1 MLMFNRGWGRE
12 VGQGVRFLYGRN
24 ANTNAKY
31 RMPSIATTFL
41 NKVHKRAGT
50 SLHLGPSSWLN
61 TTLSRPE
68 GQSPGQGGAT
78 THIHMQPT
86 LPARPHS
93 ASRRSGRSHNTRTH
107 AANPAG
113 QTTLGKSPVREEP
126 QHTHSLITTHKVET
140 SGRKGGGGGAC
151 NKKCCINLQIEQQN
165 VL

>member
-78 THIHMQPT
+78 TQPT
-86 LPARPHS
+86 LPARP
-93 ASRRSGRSHNTRTH
+93 
-107 AANPAG
+107 
-113 QTTLGKSPVREEP
+113 EP

-140 SGRKGGGGGAC
+140 SGRKGGGGGGAC
-151 NKKCCINLQIEQQN
+151 NKKCCINLQIEQQKCFMN
-165 VL
+165 LQVEQHMSL